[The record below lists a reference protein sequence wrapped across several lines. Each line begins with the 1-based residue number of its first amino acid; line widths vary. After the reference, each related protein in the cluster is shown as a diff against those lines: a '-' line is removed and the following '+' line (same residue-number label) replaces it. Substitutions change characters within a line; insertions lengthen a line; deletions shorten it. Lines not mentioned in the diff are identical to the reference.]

1 MNSAT
6 DPLRHRAIPSQGRIH
21 AWEPWLSADLLLPP
35 CSEANPSQTKFS
47 TATAQDM
54 RTMLED
60 EFFRDHIQFN
70 QPGAQAPAAS
80 PAASST
86 EETDD

>member
-1 MNSAT
+1 MNTAT

-47 TATAQDM
+47 TATA
-54 RTMLED
+54 
-60 EFFRDHIQFN
+60 H
-70 QPGAQAPAAS
+70 AS
-80 PAASST
+80 PGLKATTGSHRRKGHHQL
-86 EETDD
+86 TDLVGLAKNRCANNP